1 MKMLVRG
8 LESTERI
15 NLLLSLTRI
24 NSEPI
29 IRALHDYLVNGR
41 TDTGAAA
48 INMVEQSNFNRALS
62 KLNEVAGTVE
72 KIKDLDWQHLEV
84 KSVK

>member
-8 LESTERI
+8 LESSERV
-15 NLLLSLTRI
+15 NLLLTLTSI
-24 NSEPI
+24 KSEPI
-29 IRALHDYLVNGR
+29 IKALHDYLVSGR

-62 KLNEVAGTVE
+62 KLNKVAGTVE
-72 KIKDLDWQHLEV
+72 EIKVIDWKHLKI

>member
-1 MKMLVRG
+1 MKMLLRG
-8 LESTERI
+8 MESTKRI
-15 NLLLSLTRI
+15 NLLLSLTSI
-24 NSEPI
+24 KSEQI
-29 IRALHDYLVNGR
+29 IKALHDYLVSGR

-62 KLNEVAGTVE
+62 KLNEIASIVE
-72 KIKDLDWQHLEV
+72 NIKQLDWAHLS

>member
-8 LESTERI
+8 LESAERV

-24 NSEPI
+24 ESEQI
-29 IRALHDYLVNGR
+29 IKALHDYLVNGR

-48 INMVEQSNFNRALS
+48 INMIEQSNFNRALS
-62 KLNEVAGTVE
+62 KLNKVASTVE
-72 KIKDLDWQHLEV
+72 KIKEIDWEHLEV